1 MSPNTTRRTRRLL
14 ALALFVVVAAPIAAG
29 AGHAATADTADAP
42 TVSVTDVDVASDGT
56 ATATVVL
63 SSAPQGLAG
72 FAVDVSVEGSA
83 ARITNASYPET
94 YGLTSEPALSDDGRQ
109 VRLEAADL
117 NERVQPGAS
126 DVVLGTVELTGVS
139 AGSAELSAEPLQFD
153 ADGGGPVE
161 PDTAVGTVTVTSGTP
176 DDGSS
181 STQRTSAAV
190 ESPDADSASA
200 SGLPALQTIA
210 GALVALVVVAL
221 LAVVAVRR
229 RR

>member
-1 MSPNTTRRTRRLL
+1 MSPNTTGRTRRLL
-14 ALALFVVVAAPIAAG
+14 ALALLVGVVAAPLAVGVVQPAA
-29 AGHAATADTADAP
+29 ADTTDAP
-42 TVSVTDVDVASDGT
+42 TVSVSDVDVASDGT

-72 FAVDVSVEGSA
+72 FTVDVAVEGSA

-94 YGLTSEPALSDDGRQ
+94 YGLTSDPALADDGRQ

-126 DVVLGTVELTGVS
+126 DVVLGTVELTGVN
-139 AGSAELSAEPLQFD
+139 AGSAELSADPLQFD
-153 ADGGGPVE
+153 ADGGASVE
-161 PDTAVGTVTVTSGTP
+161 PDTAAGTVTVTSGTP

-181 STQRTSAAV
+181 SARRTNAAV
-190 ESPDADSASA
+190 ESPDAGSS
-200 SGLPALQTIA
+200 SPLLPMLA
-210 GALVALVVVAL
+210 GALVALVVLAL
-221 LAVVAVRR
+221 TAVVIVRR